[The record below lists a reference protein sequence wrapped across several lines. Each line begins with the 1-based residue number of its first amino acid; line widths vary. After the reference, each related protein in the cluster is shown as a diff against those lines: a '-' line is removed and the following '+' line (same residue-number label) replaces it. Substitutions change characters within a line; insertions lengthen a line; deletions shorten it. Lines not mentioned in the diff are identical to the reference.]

1 MEEEME
7 RIKQIKQDFEEQ
19 NKQTLMEELQARNKQ
34 IEEAKAKFAKPAD
47 SVADDKVDLDNPEK
61 EASEEKQ
68 LKKEQFKWSPEA
80 EETLEDILI

>member
-1 MEEEME
+1 ME